1 MGMLSLEHLLI
12 VVVNA

>member
-1 MGMLSLEHLLI
+1 MGITLI